1 MQAYRVRGIS
11 DRLPEIP
18 SSRFRSWR
26 RGAFQYADDV
36 ARVPTGF
43 VNAYLLGTATQW
55 VLVDSGIAGFAAFIK
70 RAAEARFGPDTRP
83 AAIVLT
89 HAHFDHAGN
98 ADALALQWG
107 VPVLAHPLELPY
119 ITGYSD
125 YPPIDPTVGG
135 AMAAMSR
142 TFSSRGRELSA
153 EIFTLSGDTIPGMP
167 EWQWIHTPG
176 HTAGH
181 VSLFRRRDGLLIAGD
196 ALATMNVDS
205 WIEQVRRTPEVCNPP
220 APLTTDWAAA
230 QRSVEALAALE
241 PRAIAAGHGL
251 PIAGTGVA
259 EALTRFARDFTPP
272 PHGRY
277 VATPALAGAEGVEW
291 VPPAVPDPLP
301 RQAAGAALVVAGLVG
316 LAAVRRRAAR

>member
-1 MQAYRVRGIS
+1 MQAYRVRGPAEW
-11 DRLPEIP
+11 RP
-18 SSRFRSWR
+18 SRPGAPLR
-26 RGAFQYADDV
+26 RRVFQYADDV

-55 VLVDSGIAGFAAFIK
+55 VLVDSGIAGFAGLIR

-98 ADALALQWG
+98 ADTLALQWG
-107 VPVLAHPLELPY
+107 TPILAHPLELPY
-119 ITGYSD
+119 LTGHSD
-125 YPPIDPTVGG
+125 YPPRDPTVGG

-142 TFSSRGRELSA
+142 VFPSSGRALAA
-153 EIFTLSGDTIPGMP
+153 EIFALSGDTIPGMP
-167 EWQWIHTPG
+167 EWQWLHTPG

-220 APLTTDWAAA
+220 APFTTDWPAAR
-230 QRSVEALAALE
+230 RSVEALAALE

-251 PIAGTGVA
+251 PIAGPGVS
-259 EALTRFARDFTPP
+259 EALNQFARDFAPP

-277 VATPALAGAEGVEW
+277 VGAPAVAGAGGVEW
-291 VPPAVPDPLP
+291 VPPPVPDPLP
-301 RQAAGAALVVAGLVG
+301 RQAAGAALVVAGIVG
-316 LAAVRRRAAR
+316 LAAAARRRRS